1 MPLDPNILVQAFNQA
16 KKINNQTEDNS
27 EKAFKIIAQGVVDL
41 IKSGDVTT
49 VVTAHTTGKGKV
61 T

>member
-1 MPLDPNILVQAFNQA
+1 MPLDPNILVQAFQEA
-16 KKINNQTEDNS
+16 KKIDNQTSDNS
-27 EKAFKIIAQGVVDL
+27 DAAFAIIAQGVVDL

-49 VVTAHTTGKGKV
+49 VVTGHSTGKGKV